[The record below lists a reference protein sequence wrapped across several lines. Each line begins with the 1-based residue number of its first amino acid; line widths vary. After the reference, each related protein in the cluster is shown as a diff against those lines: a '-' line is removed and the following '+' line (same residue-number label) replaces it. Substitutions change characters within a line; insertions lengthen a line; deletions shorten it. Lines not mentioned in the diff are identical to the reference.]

1 METALE
7 FFAIFGGMDRKINT
21 NAPIEELIEKIILN
35 EYKYLRND
43 VSKLTSAEDRYH
55 AILTGIAMGDRRTNS
70 AFKRVKI
77 SFDDGIECVDKL
89 CEMGVLK
96 LETSYGADNGPE
108 KALFT
113 TPFMRFWF
121 TFISP
126 IYKGI
131 KDCKYDEFFERY
143 NNRKAE
149 FTNHIFEQLSHE
161 FLKEISHED
170 KIYNMKRYWDDKN
183 EIELIAKT
191 KSGKLIAGVCK
202 YTNTKVKKS
211 ELTKLQ
217 DTCNSIGLKPD
228 FYVIFAKKGFSNE
241 LKALKGETIKLF
253 TCRNFKSL
261 VKDEVPLS

>member
-7 FFAIFGGMDRKINT
+7 FFAIFGGLNRKINT
-21 NAPIEELIEKIILN
+21 DAPINELIEKLILN

-43 VSKLTSAEDRYH
+43 VSKLTSAEDKYH
-55 AILTGIAMGDRRTNS
+55 SILTGIAMGDRRTNS
-70 AFKRVKI
+70 AFKRAKL

-96 LETSYGADNGPE
+96 LETSYGNDNGPE

-121 TFISP
+121 AFISP

-131 KDCKYDEFFERY
+131 KEGNYDEFFQRY

-149 FTNHIFEQLSHE
+149 FTNLVFEQLSHE
-161 FLKEISHED
+161 YLKEIMQED
-170 KIYNMKRYWDDKN
+170 KIYNLKRYWDDKN
-183 EIELIAKT
+183 EIDLIAKT

-202 YTNTKVKKS
+202 YTNNKVKKS
-211 ELTKLQ
+211 ELTKLEA
-217 DTCNSIGLKPD
+217 TCKEASIKAD
-228 FYVIFAKKGFSNE
+228 FYVIFSKKGFSNE
-241 LKALKGETIKLF
+241 LKALKAEGIKLF

-261 VKDEVPLS
+261 IMDEVL